1 MLQWLMTGLGL
12 RVGSPWLCPVLC
24 NLQLNGPCLQC
35 GSELKAKFRA
45 AIESAETRAAEQLN
59 VYAPEVFAEVRDARA
74 ERVFTRARSV
84 IDASLVTV
92 EEKVLDGE
100 PAASILAHA
109 AGEARPMIV
118 IGSRGLSPVSRLL
131 VGSVSQR
138 VLSQAA
144 CPVTIVHR

>member
-1 MLQWLMTGLGL
+1 M
-12 RVGSPWLCPVLC
+12 
-24 NLQLNGPCLQC
+24 
-35 GSELKAKFRA
+35 
-45 AIESAETRAAEQLN
+45 N

-144 CPVTIVHR
+144 SPVTIVHR